1 MRQSGKNFYALV
13 LIGILGL
20 CLSSCASTH
29 IKNINEGQ
37 GLQLDK
43 DEAALWKEVEEFQVS
58 LHKGGFIYEDSAL
71 NAYVNEVLHK
81 IVGDLEEKHSVKLQ
95 AYVIKDP
102 FFNAACYPNGV
113 VHVHTSVLASLD
125 NEAQLATILAH
136 EATHFINRHALRTK
150 RSIINK
156 SAFYKFFDLS
166 TAGLAGAVG
175 DSLRLARLLGGL
187 GIEGTVFG
195 YMRELETEADENA
208 FRLIIQAGYH
218 PEESK
223 KAFERLYDATKE
235 EKIKVP
241 YFYQSHPKVLAR
253 IKNFEG
259 LINDLAAK
267 DKTAL
272 KGERNEEIY
281 NQMVKNVLL
290 DNPRLLFKLNNNLQ
304 LARGQIERYNRL
316 YPDDYQGYDL
326 LGEVNLLQ
334 AEEKKQEKNKSR
346 RPPKEAKEINYIEE
360 AVLAFTKAIDLNPD
374 YSETY
379 RNLGMLYYKNHNKEK
394 SKPLFAKYLEL
405 NPKARDAGYI
415 RGYMNE

>member
-1 MRQSGKNFYALV
+1 MGRRSLGVLV
-13 LIGILGL
+13 LVIFFGLILTGCPKKAAL
-20 CLSSCASTH
+20 
-29 IKNINEGQ
+29 
-37 GLQLDK
+37 K
-43 DEAALWKEVEEFQVS
+43 DEPSAKAAVQRDAERERASKIEAEKREGEARQARITEAEEAQKRGEAQKELERS
-58 LHKGGFIYEDSAL
+58 K
-71 NAYVNEVLHK
+71 
-81 IVGDLEEKHSVKLQ
+81 DLERSMV
-95 AYVIKDP
+95 
-102 FFNAACYPNGV
+102 
-113 VHVHTSVLASLD
+113 
-125 NEAQLATILAH
+125 AQKTP
-136 EATHFINRHALRTK
+136 
-150 RSIINK
+150 
-156 SAFYKFFDLS
+156 
-166 TAGLAGAVG
+166 
-175 DSLRLARLLGGL
+175 

-241 YFYQSHPKVLAR
+241 YFYQSHPKVLTR